1 MHELDIDFLSGKPV
15 DCGLWYAYLT
25 VIWGALKIVLGYFTG
40 SLYIFLALRKSGG
53 DLKRFCLGRLAAE
66 IN

>member
-40 SLYIFLALRKSGG
+40 SLYTFLAL
-53 DLKRFCLGRLAAE
+53 
-66 IN
+66 